1 MLVHPLVECVDDGHG
16 DVGIVGDTAFEHAGE
31 RRPEQGAVD
40 AHVLHEGQPRLR
52 VEERV
57 DARHGADL
65 REAHL
70 RITGCG
76 LAVTLGDVTAV
87 ASRHSNLPE
96 RGVGDVL
103 ADLVP
108 DGELGAAMDI
118 DVLDNSL
125 VLPGDELGESVP
137 VLVEVVVG
145 VEGRVGEA
153 SLPNVDEFLAGFAH
167 C

>member
-1 MLVHPLVECVDDGHG
+1 MPMSFMRANRGSG
-16 DVGIVGDTAFEHAGE
+16 SKNASMPGM
-31 RRPEQGAVD
+31 
-40 AHVLHEGQPRLR
+40 
-52 VEERV
+52 
-57 DARHGADL
+57 ARTF